1 LVHASVHFISSATIV
16 NPIDTLTFG
25 GIPAHVYW
33 LYVVTEAMVSLA
45 PGPAVLLVAS
55 LGLACGVRVAWAAG
69 LGILSANALLFTL
82 SAFGLSAVVTKVP
95 ALFAAFKWGGIA
107 YILWM
112 AWGAWTARPGSLSIR
127 AERTMGA
134 LQAWRTAVLLQLSN
148 PKCWLTFLAV
158 VPPFVQ
164 PEHPVPP
171 QMFWLAMGSL
181 LPEVFILGAYGKLA
195 AQAQHLAQSPERLQ
209 LIDRICAVLLA
220 ACAVAVAFA

>member
-1 LVHASVHFISSATIV
+1 MEPLS
-16 NPIDTLTFG
+16 FG
-25 GIPAHVYW
+25 GIPAPVYW
-33 LYVVTEAMVSLA
+33 LYVLTEAMVSLA

-82 SAFGLSAVVTKVP
+82 SAFGLTAIATRAP
-95 ALFAAFKWGGIA
+95 LLFAVFKWGGIA
-107 YILWM
+107 YLLWM

-127 AERTMGA
+127 TERRMNA

-148 PKCWLTFLAV
+148 PKCWVTFLVV

-164 PEHPVPP
+164 PEHPIAP
-171 QMFWLAMGSL
+171 QMVWLALGSL

-195 AQAQHLAQSPERLQ
+195 AQAKALLNSPQRLQ
-209 LIDRICAVLLA
+209 LIDRACAVLLA
-220 ACAVAVAFA
+220 ACAAAVAFA